1 MTTFAVTL
9 RCASALLILCGMSCV
24 ALAGLNMSPSVLD
37 RFAEFN
43 LRSGIFGSR
52 SNFTDRGW
60 KYRNR
65 AWFCIA
71 SAVLAMLLSVIL

>member
-1 MTTFAVTL
+1 MTTLAVTL
-9 RCASALLILCGMSCV
+9 RWTGALLVLCGMICV
-24 ALAGLNMSPSVLD
+24 AFAGLNMSPSVLD

-43 LRSGIFGSR
+43 LRSGIFGPR

-65 AWFCIA
+65 AWVCIA